1 MRRIPVMLR
10 PIGLAV
16 SLAAGLAAVPAV
28 SLAQDARKPTKIEIP
43 ASAIALEGIPKV
55 RVEEGDSLAT
65 LRLLPPE
72 EAEKE
77 RLVVRMRNGEF
88 FWETRDNQPLRLNL
102 SGEFTYLSTD
112 PGHYI
117 RLSRVGDTLTYVEH
131 VEMDSRSVTW
141 RGELRIVLGKK
152 P

>member
-1 MRRIPVMLR
+1 MQRIPVMLR
-10 PIGLAV
+10 PICLA
-16 SLAAGLAAVPAV
+16 LGLAAAPSV
-28 SLAQDARKPTKIEIP
+28 SQAQNPPKPTRIEIP

-72 EAEKE
+72 EADKE
-77 RLVVRMRNGEF
+77 RMVVRMRNGEF
-88 FWETRDNQPLRLNL
+88 FWETRENQPLKLNL

-117 RLSRVGDTLTYVEH
+117 RISRVGDTLTYVEH
-131 VEMDSRSVTW
+131 VEMDTRSVTW
-141 RGELRIVLGKK
+141 RGELRIVLGK
-152 P
+152 

>member
-1 MRRIPVMLR
+1 M
-10 PIGLAV
+10 
-16 SLAAGLAAVPAV
+16 
-28 SLAQDARKPTKIEIP
+28 KIEIP
-43 ASAIALEGIPKV
+43 ADAIRLEGIPRM
-55 RVEEGDSLAT
+55 RVEEEETRAT
-65 LRLLPPE
+65 HRILQPA
-72 EAEKE
+72 EASKE
-77 RLVVRMRNGEF
+77 RLVVRVRNGEF

-141 RGELRIVLGKK
+141 RGEIKIVLGRK